1 MSANKITITEEEL
14 LALRLTIT
22 RLRQQAMEL
31 PYYSQAHVDTKI
43 LEGLLTKLERAQEE
57 CLRRLQRAC

>member
-1 MSANKITITEEEL
+1 MITKQVTIDVIEEEV

-31 PYYSQAHVDTKI
+31 PYYSQARADTKT
-43 LEGLLTKLERAQEE
+43 LESLLAKLEEVYDR
-57 CLRRLQRAC
+57 